1 MVYKSPILG
10 IFHNFWGL
18 SVSKSTATSHV
29 NKNKLTKSNFQKVPA
44 QPNYSSTTNTF
55 PRRYRR
61 SHRVGLPDLDETVDA
76 KDQEGSCDHQD
87 KAFNLKLSSFVQCWK
102 CEFTNSNPYFA
113 KIIFDFMFCFQRSN
127 VSSSSVQS
135 FIQC

>member
-1 MVYKSPILG
+1 MSQLI
-10 IFHNFWGL
+10 
-18 SVSKSTATSHV
+18 SVIGGV
-29 NKNKLTKSNFQKVPA
+29 FVIQLTLAKSNFQKFPA
-44 QPNYSSTTNTF
+44 QPHLSPNYSSTTNTF

-102 CEFTNSNPYFA
+102 CESA
-113 KIIFDFMFCFQRSN
+113 SFDTLL
-127 VSSSSVQS
+127 
-135 FIQC
+135 